1 MEKNRWQM
9 CNESRQ
15 QNEKCLNF
23 GKTTHQFNWTNFI
36 LHCKHKQTTMN
47 LKMSLVIIWP
57 KTFHSLLSITLYKES
72 FLRVGITIYGI
83 IEYQNDNKQ
92 KITYHCDN
100 P

>member
-23 GKTTHQFNWTNFI
+23 GKTTHQFNWTNLI
-36 LHCKHKQTTMN
+36 LHCKQTTMN
-47 LKMSLVIIWP
+47 LKIELGYFLAKDLPVSAFFYILC
-57 KTFHSLLSITLYKES
+57 KES